1 MFCLQLLGCNIVF
14 SGYRRKADVKS
25 MLQKV
30 QWCGGSVQ
38 KDTGTKLTQLVAAN
52 SMGEKYQYATTFS
65 IPVLTEGWLSLAWSH
80 RNEVESRADT
90 KEAMNKFRLP
100 IFAGNI
106 VQFYGFEASELTH
119 MQEVLVANGG
129 KVASSPA
136 ERTHLVVDENTVEVL
151 PASLEEGVGEGCH
164 LVKGEWFWRSIQ
176 IEAAAKVAHHAWRK
190 EQALLSPNISRNTGL
205 FSPVSLGASASASN
219 KKRKRRR
226 QAEMMMLLAAESPA
240 NKRRSSVTD
249 LNNLNMSGSFLD
261 ASDPR
266 LLDGP
271 ADTAMVLVTPE
282 NSPSRG
288 AVAASTPAFTFD
300 PNKATARQQV
310 FHEFVTTET
319 NYVAVLKCIS
329 KMAEEAEDSSQ
340 QGGALLN
347 EQEMK
352 IIFGMLPPIL
362 KVHSEMLQK
371 LVAAEENWSESL
383 TVGSIILQ
391 FAEDL
396 LKAYPPF
403 VNFFERTKNQI
414 NECDKK
420 SVRFHAFLK
429 MCERRPES
437 SRQTLPEL
445 MIRWGTVN
453 MDKIEYKS
461 NACTPRPVQR
471 LPSISLLLS
480 DLLKHTQV
488 EF

>member
-1 MFCLQLLGCNIVF
+1 
-14 SGYRRKADVKS
+14 
-25 MLQKV
+25 
-30 QWCGGSVQ
+30 
-38 KDTGTKLTQLVAAN
+38 
-52 SMGEKYQYATTFS
+52 
-65 IPVLTEGWLSLAWSH
+65 
-80 RNEVESRADT
+80 
-90 KEAMNKFRLP
+90 
-100 IFAGNI
+100 
-106 VQFYGFEASELTH
+106 
-119 MQEVLVANGG
+119 
-129 KVASSPA
+129 
-136 ERTHLVVDENTVEVL
+136 
-151 PASLEEGVGEGCH
+151 
-164 LVKGEWFWRSIQ
+164 
-176 IEAAAKVAHHAWRK
+176 
-190 EQALLSPNISRNTGL
+190 
-205 FSPVSLGASASASN
+205 
-219 KKRKRRR
+219 
-226 QAEMMMLLAAESPA
+226 MMMLLAAESPA

-329 KMAEEAEDSSQ
+329 KMAEEAEDSNQ

-371 LVAAEENWSESL
+371 LVAAEENWSENL

-414 NECDKK
+414 KECDQK

-445 MIRWGTVN
+445 MIR
-453 MDKIEYKS
+453 
-461 NACTPRPVQR
+461 
-471 LPSISLLLS
+471 
-480 DLLKHTQV
+480 
-488 EF
+488 

>member
-1 MFCLQLLGCNIVF
+1 M
-14 SGYRRKADVKS
+14 K
-25 MLQKV
+25 
-30 QWCGGSVQ
+30 
-38 KDTGTKLTQLVAAN
+38 
-52 SMGEKYQYATTFS
+52 
-65 IPVLTEGWLSLAWSH
+65 
-80 RNEVESRADT
+80 VESRADS
-90 KEAMNKFRLP
+90 KEVTNKFRLP
-100 IFAGNI
+100 IFAGNV
-106 VQFYGFEASELTH
+106 VQFYGFEASELAH

-129 KVASSPA
+129 RVANDPA
-136 ERTHLVVDENTVEVL
+136 DRTHLVVDENTVEVL

-176 IEAAAKVAHHAWRK
+176 IEAAAKVAHHGWRK
-190 EQALLSPNISRNTGL
+190 EQGLLSPNISRNTGL
-205 FSPVSLGASASASN
+205 FSPSTPLGVGASASASN

-226 QAEMMMLLAAESPA
+226 QAEMMVLLAAESPA

-271 ADTAMVLVTPE
+271 ADTAMVMVTPE
-282 NSPSRG
+282 NSPARG
-288 AVAASTPAFTFD
+288 AVAASTPAYTFD
-300 PNKATARQQV
+300 PSKATARQQV

-319 NYVAVLKCIS
+319 NYVAVLRCIS
-329 KMAEEAEDSSQ
+329 KMAEEAEDTNQ

-362 KVHSEMLQK
+362 KVHTEMLQK
-371 LVAAEENWSESL
+371 LVAAEENWSENV

-414 NECDKK
+414 KECDQK

-445 MIRWGTVN
+445 MIRCN
-453 MDKIEYKS
+453 
-461 NACTPRPVQR
+461 TPF
-471 LPSISLLLS
+471 
-480 DLLKHTQV
+480 K
-488 EF
+488 